1 MGYLNEQSVRNIDS
15 KLAVVDIQNRVY
27 KAVKVI
33 RKTSINSEGAVQ
45 IGLEKYPGGI
55 LASKKRTSC
64 RELWKRAFAWAVE
77 GKVMGVE
84 EFADLLTPELLS
96 PYY

>member
-15 KLAVVDIQNRVY
+15 KLELVVIQNRVC

-33 RKTSINSEGAVQ
+33 RKSSINSEGAVQ
-45 IGLEKYPGGI
+45 ISPGKYPGGT
-55 LASKKRTSC
+55 LASKKYASC
-64 RELWKRAFAWAVE
+64 LELWKCAFAWAVE
-77 GKVMGVE
+77 KVMGVE